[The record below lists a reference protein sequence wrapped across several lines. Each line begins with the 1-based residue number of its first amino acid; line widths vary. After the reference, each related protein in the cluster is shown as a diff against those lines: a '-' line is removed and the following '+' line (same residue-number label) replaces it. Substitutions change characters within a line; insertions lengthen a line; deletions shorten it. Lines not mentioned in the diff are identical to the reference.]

1 MTQDDFLKNLFNQP
15 ENDKRFNVQKE
26 DLMKAAQL
34 TKDFYDSFVEVGFDE
49 DVALEIT
56 LTLLSNMI
64 HQS

>member
-1 MTQDDFLKNLFNQP
+1 MTQDEFLKNLFNQP
-15 ENDKRFNVQKE
+15 ENDNRFNVPKE

-34 TKDFYDSFVEVGFDE
+34 TKDFYDSFVTVGFDE
-49 DVALEIT
+49 DQALEIT